1 MTVSRLV
8 LALVL
13 ASQLALGA
21 EPGDGGT
28 PLAIAVESAT
38 LRPLDTPTVPVDVGP
53 GVYLPEG
60 LAVEVAAKTAAY
72 DAAAKTSPS
81 PLLWIVLGSV
91 MVGIGGGF
99 AIGWVAANAARP
111 TAAQ

>member
-1 MTVSRLV
+1 M
-8 LALVL
+8 L

-21 EPGDGGT
+21 EPVDGGT

-38 LRPLDTPTVPVDVGP
+38 LRPLDAPTEAMEVGR
-53 GVYLPEG
+53 GVYLPEP
-60 LAVEVAAKTAAY
+60 LAVEVASKTAAY
-72 DAAAKTSPS
+72 DAAAKATPS

-91 MVGIGGGF
+91 MVGLGGGF
-99 AIGWVAANAARP
+99 ALGWVSANAARP